1 MEIEY
6 KTLVASFSK
15 GFLLSAPIFLIPGPH
30 MLLLINETIRKGRRA
45 GVEFIMGAI
54 GAIILMGFIVML
66 GAHNINSKHFMVS
79 LGFISSIF
87 LLLMGLQ
94 GFRQTEHLLYL
105 PDTKRRLIENAVW
118 KGFSISIFNPYSL
131 AWTSTIGLKTLWDLE
146 QLGHGHVAFFGMG
159 FLSALVS
166 IFGTIVYFITKDN
179 LISSFHGKQK
189 VLVKCSSCT
198 LIIFSIIFFVES
210 FRSL

>member
-6 KTLVASFSK
+6 KALVASFSK
-15 GFLLSAPIFLIPGPH
+15 GFLLSVPIFIIPGPH
-30 MLLLINETIRKGRRA
+30 MMMLINETIRKGRKS
-45 GVEFIMGAI
+45 GIEFIMGAI

-66 GAHNINSKHFMVS
+66 GAHTINSKHFMVP
-79 LGFISSIF
+79 LGFISSVF

-94 GFRQTEHLLYL
+94 GFKKTEHLLHL
-105 PDTKRRLIENAVW
+105 PDTKRSLIENAVW

-131 AWTSTIGLKTLWDLE
+131 AWTSTIGLKTLWDLKH
-146 QLGHGHVAFFGMG
+146 LGHGHVAFFGLG

-166 IFGTIVYFITKDN
+166 IFGTIVYFITKEN
-179 LISSFHGKQK
+179 SISSFHGKQK
-189 VLVKCSSCT
+189 VLVTCSSWI